1 MDGGGGGGGDAI
13 KRPSIQEW
21 TRNLNWKDKKVKTK
35 HCHGSITTW
44 FQLSRVNLHR
54 NDLKRNKNDLIDEL
68 ARGSSSRGF
77 ELSGVN
83 CMP

>member
-1 MDGGGGGGGDAI
+1 MDGGGGGDAI

-21 TRNLNWKDKKVKTK
+21 TLNLNWKDKKVKTK

-44 FQLSRVNLHR
+44 FQLSRVNLYR
-54 NDLKRNKNDLIDEL
+54 NDLKRNKNDFEL
-68 ARGSSSRGF
+68 ARGSSSRGS